1 MARLS
6 QGLES
11 LRAYRVE
18 WDERARAFKKK
29 PEHNWASHGAD
40 AWALSVAVLARPDAR
55 AGAQEVPIG
64 ISMSDLIMDQFVD
77 LANAGSRQERFTRS
91 PRAEPR
97 ERRQI
102 GPYPAQDG
110 RFEVAKKPA

>member
-1 MARLS
+1 MR
-6 QGLES
+6 G
-11 LRAYRVE
+11 V
-18 WDERARAFKKK
+18 
-29 PEHNWASHGAD
+29 
-40 AWALSVAVLARPDAR
+40 SVAVLARPDAR

-77 LANAGSRQERFTRS
+77 LANAGSRREERFTRS

-97 ERRQI
+97 EQRQI

-110 RFEVAKKPA
+110 RFEVAKKPPTSFQMLLQRIPRKPKGPYPQTEGQHDNGQTIPRCRTRT